1 MSTPTTLTRI
11 PKTRPGVCE
20 ECGDETALTFA
31 SGYLTCKGCEPD
43 PLTTVTF
50 QSGATRDLHPA
61 IVPTVLGLS
70 AEGRVVVQSEGMPWT
85 FGLTLCC
92 NAYDKGMEDGAGC
105 RACYSLDDAG
115 EYDAVVSDPVAK
127 PEPERLPETL
137 LAMLREAGAHAYR
150 LNLGRAPMLS
160 DVYHAAIEGL
170 LVGDPRTMEA
180 GLAYTTAYDAA
191 RDADGVDVPDADPR
205 ADLPLTED
213 GHVDTSAAYGH
224 QWLVE
229 VTYQTEHDG
238 SIPST
243 DGPTPRTVHGPFTS
257 EAEANAWVEDWP
269 DGDTDVEDFLVMQ
282 VNSVR
287 PAPAPEETHYFE
299 LERIELRV
307 SDDPVKI
314 DMEVVCTECETVL
327 CDAEHRDGIDTL
339 ARVAAGHTCGE
350 DPEDR

>member
-20 ECGDETALTFA
+20 ECGDETALTFD

-61 IVPTVLGLS
+61 IVPSVIGLS
-70 AEGRVVVQSEGMPWT
+70 AEGRVVVQTEGMPWT

-92 NAYDKGMEDGAGC
+92 NAYDKGMEGGSGC
-105 RACYSLDDAG
+105 RACYSYDDAG

-127 PEPERLPETL
+127 PEPE
-137 LAMLREAGAHAYR
+137 AEAEPA
-150 LNLGRAPMLS
+150 
-160 DVYHAAIEGL
+160 
-170 LVGDPRTMEA
+170 T
-180 GLAYTTAYDAA
+180 
-191 RDADGVDVPDADPR
+191 DPR
-205 ADLPLTED
+205 ADLPRDED
-213 GHVDTSAAYGH
+213 GHVITSATFGE

-269 DGDTDVEDFLVMQ
+269 DGDTDVEDFLVMV

-287 PAPAPEETHYFE
+287 PPAPAPDPLY
-299 LERIELRV
+299 LALDKVELRV
-307 SDDPVKI
+307 SDDFAKT
-314 DMEVVCTECETVL
+314 DLELTCTECGEVL
-327 CDAEHRDGIDTL
+327 
-339 ARVAAGHTCGE
+339 
-350 DPEDR
+350 